1 MQAEQLNQRAEQLGN
16 FVRSNMFKMVIG
28 GSLIVL
34 GVLMLI
40 GSFAFSWVEAENFSD
55 DDTSKASA
63 MTIWMGGNDEVRT
76 LNPNADIEDKG
87 FGAVR
92 LLDRFL
98 IFLPIGAIAL
108 ITLAS
113 AYMFFLKNL
122 PWLTP
127 LRTLLGLTI
136 ISCFLLLFPLI
147 WESLSTNNWN
157 NSELGAFVG
166 SILADAYST
175 IEQQI
180 LGFLAFLIATTGLV
194 LYMLNE
200 QGALGASTSSPKSG
214 TPKREVPPQARPK
227 SPQMSQESASIPKP
241 TPPASS

>member
-1 MQAEQLNQRAEQLGN
+1 MQAEHLNQRAEQLGN

-34 GVLMLI
+34 GILMVI
-40 GSFAFSWVEAENFSD
+40 GSFAFSWVNEEAS
-55 DDTSKASA
+55 TTSA
-63 MTIWMGGNDEVRT
+63 MTIWMGGNDNVRT
-76 LNPNADIEDKG
+76 LDLEADIEDKG
-87 FGAVR
+87 FGSVR
-92 LLDRFL
+92 FLDRFL
-98 IFLPIGAIAL
+98 IFLPIGALAL

-127 LRTLLGLTI
+127 LRALLGLTI

-147 WESLSTNNWN
+147 WESLSTNNWK
-157 NSELGAFVG
+157 NSELGAFV
-166 SILADAYST
+166 SSALFVDAYST

-200 QGALGASTSSPKSG
+200 QGALGISTSSPKSG
-214 TPKREVPPQARPK
+214 MPKREVPHQARPAPPK
-227 SPQMSQESASIPKP
+227 NSQETASIPKP

>member
-40 GSFAFSWVEAENFSD
+40 GSFAFSWVEVENFFD
-55 DDTSKASA
+55 EDTSTASA
-63 MTIWMGGNDEVRT
+63 MTIWMGGNDDVGT
-76 LNPNADIEDKG
+76 LDASHLDDKG

-98 IFLPIGAIAL
+98 IFLLIGAIAL

-113 AYMFFLKNL
+113 AYMFFLRNL

-127 LRTLLGLTI
+127 LRALLGLTI

-147 WESLSTNNWN
+147 WESLSTNNWR
-157 NSELGAFVG
+157 NSEGGTITLAFVHF
-166 SILADAYST
+166 ST